1 MENFSPGLD
10 FSPVSLGNVNKTSF
24 RLHDKRFSFGLE
36 FSARFA
42 PTGLEFSARAEVLHV
57 MGPLE
62 TMKSILLQNTA
73 SEYGVDNF
81 KVCNLF

>member
-24 RLHDKRFSFGLE
+24 CLHDKRFSF
-36 FSARFA
+36 
-42 PTGLEFSARAEVLHV
+42 GLEFSARAEVLHV
-57 MGPLE
+57 MGPLD

-73 SEYGVDNF
+73 SDYGVDNF